1 MSLLDD
7 NRNSVT
13 VYPEK
18 VQTDVVGNPGGRV
31 PDLESGVVIG
41 GRVQPN
47 GSTELS
53 ANGQQLIT
61 RKFFRCRTFP
71 AGAFGKAK
79 IDGDPRMWDIDA
91 EPAFHDGSD
100 TTRHYTV
107 SLLTSEPNPLYQPP
121 ADPDEGP

>member
-7 NRNSVT
+7 NRNTLT

-18 VQTDVVGNPGGRV
+18 VGEDVLGNPGKRV
-31 PDLESGVVIG
+31 PDLEHGVTVG

-47 GSTELS
+47 SSTELS
-53 ANGQQLIT
+53 ANGQQVIT
-61 RKFFRCRTFP
+61 RKVFRCRTFP
-71 AGAFGKAK
+71 AGAFGKAT

-91 EPAFHDGSD
+91 NPAFHDGSE

-107 SLLTSEPNPLYQPP
+107 SLLTSEPNPLYEAP
-121 ADPDEGP
+121 AVPDEGP